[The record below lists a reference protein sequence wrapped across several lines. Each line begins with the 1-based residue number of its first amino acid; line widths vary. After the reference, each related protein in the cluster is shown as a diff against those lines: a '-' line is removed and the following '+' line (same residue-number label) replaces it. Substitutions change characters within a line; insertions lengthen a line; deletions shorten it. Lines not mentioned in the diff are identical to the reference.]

1 MAFSRDDLKTY
12 ETQTPVM
19 DPNHD
24 PWSPRDTKDVL
35 NPEADPQAKA
45 EASPDPSPEDV
56 TEPAA
61 QGDDGS
67 TTENQAESVAA
78 ADATPEGEKDPD
90 PEDLADGKPRS
101 RAQERIE
108 ELVAERNALRKY
120 GEYLLTQVDEMR
132 KAPAKPVAES
142 QPAHQDTVVDDT
154 APTLESAEYDPVK
167 LTKMQTEWIQK
178 QVEKRVES
186 AVKQIE
192 SRQSE
197 VATRQAFENRTAEF
211 RKTAPDFDV
220 VISNPALPQL
230 APDAA
235 RVVVRSDNGPDIIYH
250 LGKNPDL
257 AVRIARM
264 DAASQ
269 SAAIG
274 RLEEQLVRAK
284 ADAVNAQKEPSKVTK
299 APAKVTKAPPPP
311 KPVSSSSGVVSKPE
325 SIMTMDEWVATERN
339 RKIAEK
345 QARIKMRNAMR

>member
-35 NPEADPQAKA
+35 NPEADPQVKA

-56 TEPAA
+56 TEPAE
-61 QGDDGS
+61 QGNDGS
-67 TTENQAESVAA
+67 TTENQAEPVAA

-90 PEDLADGKPRS
+90 HDEDFADGKPRS

-120 GEYLLTQVDEMR
+120 GEYLLAQVER
-132 KAPAKPVAES
+132 KNPAQPAAES
-142 QPAHQDTVVDDT
+142 QPVHKDQSVDDS

-167 LTKMQTEWIQK
+167 LAKMQTEWIQK
-178 QVEKRVES
+178 QVEKRVET

-211 RKTAPDFDV
+211 RKSAPDFDV

-257 AVRIARM
+257 AVRISRM

-284 ADAVNAQKEPSKVTK
+284 AEAANAQKEPSKVTK

-325 SIMTMDEWVATERN
+325 NIMSMDEWVAAERN